1 MSKIKDHHL
10 QRIAIVYPR
19 QSSPIQVRKNID
31 SKMLQYALTKRAK
44 DLGWQKI
51 EVIDPDLGI
60 SASAADTYSAG
71 FERIISLVALGQVG
85 IVLGRELSRLS
96 RNDCDWARLIEIC
109 GLFGTLVADEDHLYN
124 PNDMDDQLML
134 GIKGTMSKVELGI
147 IKMRM
152 QAGKE
157 ASAARGTLRCRLPT
171 GYVYDADGRPVKD
184 PNERTRD
191 VVQLVFRKFE
201 QLQNGHQLFI
211 WFHDERVEMPV
222 YHVVCGRW
230 VVGWRIPTMQQLVGM
245 IKNPF
250 YTGAYVYGRRPLQP
264 VMRDGKVVKRPS
276 SLLAP
281 EQCRVFIAD
290 HHEAYISQ
298 QQYQENV
305 QMLARNRPRTGQD
318 EAITAARSGAGLLVG
333 LLRCGHCGRKLAVA
347 YIGKNGTTPRYL
359 CRGAYWDAGDG
370 CLSFAGTLVEKALQQ
385 QVLAS
390 ISPMGIEASVLAT
403 QNVCDAAEAKLSV
416 LRKRAEQLRY
426 EASRAFDQYDASD
439 PKNRL
444 VNAELER
451 RWNDKLVAA
460 EQAEKQLLGAES
472 QNVPL
477 DAKTISR
484 LTYLG
489 KHFEQAWTS
498 SNCSAEAKKRIIRT
512 VIEEITVRRDER
524 ELVFIVRWAG
534 GVHAELRFERPAA
547 GSRFKTSIDAMG
559 IIRKMAPRYDDET
572 IAGVLGLKGMRTG
585 RGNKWNKARVKSAR
599 HRNDIAGKYE
609 SPDSIGLLTMHKA
622 VIYCGI
628 SIASMYKLIR
638 SGLVHNEQT
647 VPNAP
652 LEIRKSDLD
661 SPAVQQ
667 ILRRLRATRRLDL
680 QGGSNNGQM
689 KLFE

>member
-250 YTGAYVYGRRPLQP
+250 YTGAYVYGRRPLRP
-264 VMRDGKVVKRPS
+264 VMIDGKVVKRPS

-572 IAGVLGLKGMRTG
+572 IAGVLGLNGMRTG
-585 RGNKWNKARVKSAR
+585 RGNKYAVCGVAL
-599 HRNDIAGKYE
+599 HY
-609 SPDSIGLLTMHKA
+609 LTF
-622 VIYCGI
+622 I
-628 SIASMYKLIR
+628 SS
-638 SGLVHNEQT
+638 
-647 VPNAP
+647 
-652 LEIRKSDLD
+652 
-661 SPAVQQ
+661 
-667 ILRRLRATRRLDL
+667 
-680 QGGSNNGQM
+680 
-689 KLFE
+689 